1 MTHCYVCFETLKHAT
16 LTWAVAARLQAEATT
31 HTHIEDA
38 YIQGARNAA
47 GQHVRPL
54 TPAPNHTQIILPSPM
69 QHTRAAECAVGAVS
83 EPFNLTGKPS
93 TNFID
98 APWVCTHVWNLGSE
112 FQQRYC

>member
-47 GQHVRPL
+47 GQHVHPL
-54 TPAPNHTQIILPSPM
+54 TPAPNHTQITFLPRYNIPGLQSV
-69 QHTRAAECAVGAVS
+69 QSVQYRS
-83 EPFNLTGKPS
+83 PS
-93 TNFID
+93 T
-98 APWVCTHVWNLGSE
+98 
-112 FQQRYC
+112 